1 MIWFLLPSFSS
12 SVQSIQVNGYLLFE
26 DCSIVIHKQIYY
38 LIMCKHSVLIY
49 SSSLFCLHQKTGFV
63 MHEVPSIYQLSFV
76 NWGHSIKFSEF
87 LFFQLSNS
95 VCTHVPVFPFTQCER
110 DLTQQQCRSRNLSAP
125 FFYNS
130 ITLCIFDDLESMFK
144 EDHSLMFREV

>member
-12 SVQSIQVNGYLLFE
+12 SVQSIQVNGYLLLE
-26 DCSIVIHKQIYY
+26 DCSIVIHKQVYY
-38 LIMCKHSVLIY
+38 LIMYKHSVLIY

-110 DLTQQQCRSRNLSAP
+110 DLTQQLCWSRELSAP

-130 ITLCIFDDLESMFK
+130 ITVCSESMIK
-144 EDHSLMFREV
+144 ENLSPIFREV